1 VRGQIQLRAVSKGR
15 PKNKEKKKIELA
27 IANELSMTNNL
38 CMAYTL
44 NHRGKQVTGELKVPA
59 NLSANELANTSLAS
73 VFKEMAEEE
82 EAAKQEQLT
91 RDNDRTM
98 GADQIRATSR
108 REDQDQT
115 FDVHR
120 NGKQSRT

>member
-1 VRGQIQLRAVSKGR
+1 
-15 PKNKEKKKIELA
+15 
-27 IANELSMTNNL
+27 M
-38 CMAYTL
+38 
-44 NHRGKQVTGELKVPA
+44 TGELKVPA